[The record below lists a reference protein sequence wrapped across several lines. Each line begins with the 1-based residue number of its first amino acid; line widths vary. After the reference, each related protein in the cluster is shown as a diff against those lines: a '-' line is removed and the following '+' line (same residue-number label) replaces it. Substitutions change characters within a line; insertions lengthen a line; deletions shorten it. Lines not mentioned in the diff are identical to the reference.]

1 MSGKQKNDNLREK
14 KKGAMLLHKQKH
26 MKKTLPNK
34 P

>member
-1 MSGKQKNDNLREK
+1 MSGKQKNDNLRE